1 MDNMV
6 TKEERVN
13 QLRTKINSRIY
24 KDNEPKLKRANKI
37 FYITYLLM
45 QLGMLGNIFF
55 LIFVYGGT
63 ALMYIGT
70 VWSIAGMV
78 VCTVF
83 YLRDQANPNMSNICI
98 LQFVVTYF
106 IAIIRCNIA
115 VFKTICIKMLSKFF
129 HFLNSSVFNDIF
141 NNCLK
146 TYILFNFSL

>member
-13 QLRTKINSRIY
+13 QLRTKINSRLY

-55 LIFVYGGT
+55 LIFEYSGT

-70 VWSIAGMV
+70 VWSIAGGGL
-78 VCTVF
+78 
-83 YLRDQANPNMSNICI
+83 Y
-98 LQFVVTYF
+98 
-106 IAIIRCNIA
+106 
-115 VFKTICIKMLSKFF
+115 
-129 HFLNSSVFNDIF
+129 SV
-141 NNCLK
+141 
-146 TYILFNFSL
+146 LFT

>member
-13 QLRTKINSRIY
+13 QLRTKINSRLY

-55 LIFVYGGT
+55 LIFEYGGT

-83 YLRDQANPNMSNICI
+83 YLRDQANPI
-98 LQFVVTYF
+98 
-106 IAIIRCNIA
+106 
-115 VFKTICIKMLSKFF
+115 
-129 HFLNSSVFNDIF
+129 
-141 NNCLK
+141 
-146 TYILFNFSL
+146 